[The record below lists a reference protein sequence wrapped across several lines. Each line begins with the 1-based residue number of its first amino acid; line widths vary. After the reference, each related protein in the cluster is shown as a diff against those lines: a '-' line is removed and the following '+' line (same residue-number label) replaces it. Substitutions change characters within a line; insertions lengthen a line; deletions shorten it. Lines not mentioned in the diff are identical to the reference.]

1 MLGKGWAPKFLFCK
15 HLPLHHKQRAS
26 SLGLSL
32 SATVLDFHRL
42 LSLVSLPS
50 AMWVVGFLSG
60 EPTTVSLESWSG
72 ESDCRM
78 LSTPRPMCKSG
89 RGMER
94 LVYWLV
100 FLIHSPRN
108 LLSDSTNKSNAEPV
122 FPTTCF
128 SSRVVY
134 LTSLSYLHKK
144 SESDPRACP
153 LPNSVCGEAACT
165 WWIRARLL
173 SKTNQKL
180 NPGSAVYRLYTINLS
195 LLKYNKL

>member
-50 AMWVVGFLSG
+50 AMRVVGFLSG
-60 EPTTVSLESWSG
+60 EPTAVSLESWSG

-94 LVYWLV
+94 LVYWCSSFTAPVTCFLTVQISPMLNLSFPQLASPLV
-100 FLIHSPRN
+100 LSISPPSVTYTRN
-108 LLSDSTNKSNAEPV
+108 LRVIPEPV
-122 FPTTCF
+122 
-128 SSRVVY
+128 
-134 LTSLSYLHKK
+134 
-144 SESDPRACP
+144 
-153 LPNSVCGEAACT
+153 
-165 WWIRARLL
+165 
-173 SKTNQKL
+173 
-180 NPGSAVYRLYTINLS
+180 LS
-195 LLKYNKL
+195 LILSVGRQHVHGG